1 MIKYNLKCISKECI
15 EKSPFDGWFE
25 NINAFEKQ
33 KKIGYLTCPYCGG
46 KEVIKNLMSPS
57 IQTSRK
63 NKKKF
68 IDEKNNKT
76 PNNLV
81 EDKNKQPQFT
91 FNEAMTVLRNMKK
104 EIENKAEYVGNEF
117 VKEARAIKYGDA
129 KDRAIYGQAD
139 PDKIE
144 ELKDEGIEVSSI
156 PWIQDDH

>member
-57 IQTSRK
+57 IQTLGK
-63 NKKKF
+63 NKKKLN
-68 IDEKNNKT
+68 DEKNNKIS
-76 PNNLV
+76 NDLI
-81 EDKNKQPQFT
+81 EDKNNPTQVNFDQ
-91 FNEAMTVLRNMKK
+91 AVTVLRSLKK
-104 EIENKAEYVGNEF
+104 EIESKAEYVGNEF
-117 VKEARAIKYGDA
+117 VKEARAIKSGDVR
-129 KDRAIYGQAD
+129 DRAIYGHAD
-139 PDKIE
+139 SDKIE
-144 ELKDEGIEVSSI
+144 ELKDEGIDVASI